1 MSAPAIRTI
10 RTIRAPRSLRP
21 LRNALALV
29 AVCLAT
35 GSLGAGAA
43 CAQAAQEPFSH
54 VAFRGSLAT
63 TVRHNA
69 SYAHWRRGYGP
80 AFSAATPF
88 HAGDIEAGVA
98 LHRYAAALRNT
109 PSWYAWFTFVGWG
122 VRHTSPG
129 SWSVYGGLRAGM
141 YHMDFDEDTFR
152 GVRKEKEFA
161 LALVSRIDLHLS
173 RDLRLFVEGH
183 VMQAYTLPR
192 FRAGGL
198 TGGVGLRA
206 RTPDWLRGLLE

>member
-1 MSAPAIRTI
+1 M
-10 RTIRAPRSLRP
+10 
-21 LRNALALV
+21 
-29 AVCLAT
+29 
-35 GSLGAGAA
+35 
-43 CAQAAQEPFSH
+43 
-54 VAFRGSLAT
+54 RGSLAT
-63 TVRHNA
+63 TLRHNA

-80 AFSAATPF
+80 AISAATPF

-122 VRHTSPG
+122 ARHTSPG
-129 SWSVYGGLRAGM
+129 SWSLYGGLRAGM
-141 YHMDFDEDTFR
+141 YHMDFDEKTFR

>member
-1 MSAPAIRTI
+1 MSARTT
-10 RTIRAPRSLRP
+10 RTTRTLRPLPP

-35 GSLGAGAA
+35 ESLGAAAA
-43 CAQAAQEPFSH
+43 CAQAAREPFSH

-80 AFSAATPF
+80 AFSATTPF

-122 VRHTSPG
+122 ARHTSPG
-129 SWSVYGGLRAGM
+129 SWSVYGGFRAGM
-141 YHMDFDEDTFR
+141 YHMIFDEEPGDEE
-152 GVRKEKEFA
+152 EKEFA

-198 TGGVGLRA
+198 TGGVGLRV